1 MAEPSTLILAVIGLA
16 CFLLGARALL
26 VGLVIA
32 SVFQAMSFIAIGEGP
47 LIVYYFF
54 GVLFI
59 LRNGIDLLW
68 QAAAPTSLGE
78 RTRPLYWLLLFVVIA
93 ALGVLV
99 LPLAFKGAMVYS
111 PKLSLDEQYNN
122 LTPLAFNSSHLNQ
135 LVQLLI
141 NALIVLI
148 VWIRKIPPQHFVMAL
163 ACSSGLTVGFAVW
176 QLVSHLTGAY
186 FPSEWLY
193 TVSNWSIGNE
203 QRFGIFPRINGV
215 FLEPSTMATY
225 LVGFL
230 AFLLVWWVKQPS
242 WKLFA
247 GLSLCLLSMVLTLST
262 TAYLGIA
269 LVFGTVFLGFGLTQL
284 LSGGWINKT
293 LFGILCMT
301 LLFAWVVLIV
311 TTASADMRDLLSS
324 VLIEKEGGD
333 SFRFRFEADLQSV
346 LVVWRTYGLGLGL
359 GGNRPSSFLTLLLSN
374 VGLFGVISFLLFM
387 ASLSSAALYRLRT
400 IGNPQLLAIGI
411 AAVWGLWSTMAAKV
425 LAQPDLSFAPLWVWA
440 FFLAS
445 LCVCTAHADQAT
457 AARRA

>member
-1 MAEPSTLILAVIGLA
+1 MVEPSTLILAVIGLT
-16 CFLLGARALL
+16 CFLLGTQVLL

-54 GVLFI
+54 GALFI

-68 QAAAPTSLGE
+68 QAAAPTSLGDK
-78 RTRPLYWLLLFVVIA
+78 TYPLYWLLLFVVITM
-93 ALGVLV
+93 LGILV
-99 LPLAFKGAMVYS
+99 LPLAFKGMMVYS
-111 PKLSLDEQYNN
+111 PKLSIDDQYNN
-122 LTPLAFNSSHLNQ
+122 LTPLAFNPSHLNQ
-135 LVQLLI
+135 LAQLLI
-141 NALIVLI
+141 NALIFLI
-148 VWIRKIPPQHFVMAL
+148 VWIRKIPPQRFLVAL
-163 ACSSGLTVGFAVW
+163 AWSLGITVGFAVW
-176 QLVSHLTGAY
+176 QLFSHLTGAY

-230 AFLLVWWVKQPS
+230 AFLLVWWVKNPS
-242 WKLFA
+242 WKLFF
-247 GLSLCLLSMVLTLST
+247 GLLLCLLAMALTLST
-262 TAYLGIA
+262 TAYVGIV
-269 LVFGTVFLGFGLTQL
+269 LVFATVFLGFGLTQL

-311 TTASADMRDLLSS
+311 ITASSELRDLLSL
-324 VLIEKEGGD
+324 VLTEKDGGD
-333 SFRFRFEADLQSV
+333 SFRFRLEADLQSIMMA
-346 LVVWRTYGLGLGL
+346 WRTYGLGLGL

-374 VGLFGVISFLLFM
+374 VGLFGLITFLLFM
-387 ASLSSAALYRLRT
+387 VSLSHSALHRLRKIGNVRLLT
-400 IGNPQLLAIGI
+400 IGV
-411 AAVWGLWSTMAAKV
+411 AAVWGLWASVCAKV
-425 LAQPDLSFAPLWVWA
+425 LAQPDLSFAPLWVWT

-445 LCVCTAHADQAT
+445 LCVCTLPSQQLRAT
-457 AARRA
+457 RLA